1 MKRKYLSDV
10 IKKQIA
16 ASQSWKCASCHK
28 ILPPTYQI
36 DHIIRWSICKS
47 HDPSNLQALCP
58 DCHAQ
63 KTAIETIKSSLSSV
77 STYLPCP
84 GCNAFIS
91 TYFNMCWICGS
102 HHSHLNKT

>member
-16 ASQSWKCASCHK
+16 ASQSWKCALCHK
-28 ILPPTYQI
+28 ILPSTYQI

-58 DCHAQ
+58 NCHAQ
-63 KTAIETIKSSLSSV
+63 KTALESIKSIKTYMSSI
-77 STYLPCP
+77 PCS

-91 TYFNMCWICGS
+91 TYFNKCWICGCDKS
-102 HHSHLNKT
+102 